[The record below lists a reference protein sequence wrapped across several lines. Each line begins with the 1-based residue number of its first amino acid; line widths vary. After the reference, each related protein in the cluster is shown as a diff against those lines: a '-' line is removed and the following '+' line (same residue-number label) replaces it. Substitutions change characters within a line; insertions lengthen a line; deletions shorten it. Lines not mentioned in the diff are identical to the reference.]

1 MKKDKQRLAA
11 VLLTAAAAVSAA
23 GAGWT
28 LSRPETPAEVSLA
41 PAVPVRA
48 GTAFLLD
55 LNTAEADELACL
67 PGIGPVTAES
77 ILERREELGGFR
89 SKEDVL
95 SVSGIGET
103 TYEKIEPYI
112 TY

>member
-28 LSRPETPAEVSLA
+28 MAKPDTAAAVIVA
-41 PAVPVRA
+41 PAAPVRA

-55 LNTAEADELACL
+55 LNTAGADELVCL
-67 PGIGPVTAES
+67 PGIGPATAEH

-89 SKEDVL
+89 SREDVL
-95 SVSGIGET
+95 SVSGIGEA